1 MKSLWND
8 KEAKGFSDDPLQLRI
23 YASRLLGQE
32 SALALHGGGN
42 TSVKADVT
50 NFFGDTERILYIKG
64 SGWDLANIQAAGF
77 APVKLEVLQR
87 MAGLERLTDKD
98 MVRLQRSAMKE

>member
-32 SALALHGGGN
+32 SALALHGGGY
-42 TSVKADVT
+42 TSVKAELT

-98 MVRLQRSAMKE
+98 MVRL